1 MEADSWV
8 LLAAAIFATSFLF
21 LLKGFISRSHLKLP
35 PGPKPWP
42 ILGNLNLIGSLPHQS
57 IHDLSQT
64 YGPMM
69 QLQFGSFP
77 VVIGSSVEMA
87 REFLKIHDLNFAS
100 RPYTSAAK
108 YTNYDQNDMS
118 FAPYGPHWRHAR
130 KICVAELFSM
140 KRLDSF
146 QYIRTEELHL
156 FLSDVYA
163 SCGNP
168 ATLKDH
174 FSNFTLNNIS
184 RMVLGKKVLDESEEL
199 KKIIEEWFVLNGV
212 FNIGDYI
219 PGINFLDL
227 QGYVKRMKA
236 LRKKIDH
243 FLELAIDEHIA
254 RKEDKLS
261 KFMTKDML
269 DVLLQLADDPN
280 PDLKLSRLRI
290 KGLTMDLLAGGTD
303 TSTTAIEWAMSE
315 LLKHPEIFE
324 QATEELDR
332 VIGRNRWVEETDI
345 PNLPYI
351 KSIMLETMR
360 MHPVAPLLA
369 PHLARENCK
378 VHGCD
383 ILRGTRVFVN
393 TWSIGRDPTLW
404 DAPNEFRPERFKGR
418 EIDVVK
424 GQNFELLPFGS
435 GRRMCPGYTLGLKL
449 IESGLA
455 NLLHGFTWELPNQ
468 MEPQDLNMEEVFGL
482 SVPKKVPLVV
492 VAEPRLPHNL
502 YSAV

>member
-8 LLAAAIFATSFLF
+8 LLAATIFATSFLF
-21 LLKGFISRSHLKLP
+21 LLKGFISRSRLKLP

-100 RPYTSAAK
+100 RPYTSATK
-108 YTNYDQNDMS
+108 YTNYDQNDV
-118 FAPYGPHWRHAR
+118 
-130 KICVAELFSM
+130 ICSLWSTVASWAELFTM

-156 FLSDVYA
+156 FLSGIYA

-168 ATLKDH
+168 ATLV
-174 FSNFTLNNIS
+174 STQ
-184 RMVLGKKVLDESEEL
+184 
-199 KKIIEEWFVLNGV
+199 
-212 FNIGDYI
+212 YI
-219 PGINFLDL
+219 QNDFG
-227 QGYVKRMKA
+227 
-236 LRKKIDH
+236 
-243 FLELAIDEHIA
+243 
-254 RKEDKLS
+254 KEDKLS

-280 PDLKLSRLRI
+280 PDLKFSRLRI
-290 KGLTMDLLAGGTD
+290 KGLTLDLLAGGTD

-315 LLKHPEIFE
+315 LLKHPEIVE
-324 QATEELDR
+324 QATEEVDR
-332 VIGRNRWVEETDI
+332 VIGRNRWVEEKDI

-360 MHPVAPLLA
+360 MHPVVPLLA

-378 VHGCD
+378 VHGYD

-404 DAPNEFRPERFKGR
+404 DAPNEFRPARFKGR

-435 GRRMCPGYTLGLKL
+435 GRRMCPGYNLGLKL

-468 MEPQDLNMEEVFGL
+468 MKPQDLNMEEVFGL